1 LTRNRHVRTLGKWGN
16 GAASRPRSLVINIQ
30 EKSYALMFDISC
42 LGRHFMQEQM
52 RVEGTII
59 ESVIETSNQ
68 GALLTAEI

>member
-1 LTRNRHVRTLGKWGN
+1 
-16 GAASRPRSLVINIQ
+16 VINIQ

-52 RVEGTII
+52 RVEGTMI

-68 GALLTAEI
+68 GAFLTFEI